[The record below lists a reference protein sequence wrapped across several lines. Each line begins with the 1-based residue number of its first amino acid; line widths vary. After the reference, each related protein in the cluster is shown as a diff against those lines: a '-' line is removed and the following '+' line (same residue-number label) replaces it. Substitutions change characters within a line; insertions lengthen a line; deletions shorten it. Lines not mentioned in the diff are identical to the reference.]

1 MGGRVVVVVVSCGS
15 DMVDGGSGGSKVGR
29 VMVIVTDDGV
39 GVGRR
44 LQVVCN
50 LTYHCFIYESN
61 CSQKL
66 QVPIFAHK

>member
-1 MGGRVVVVVVSCGS
+1 MGGG
-15 DMVDGGSGGSKVGR
+15 GGSKVGR

-39 GVGRR
+39 GVGGR

-50 LTYHCFIYESN
+50 LTYHCFVYESN

-66 QVPIFAHK
+66 QVPILVAHK